1 MGWKVIHLTK
11 PCKIKVKDE
20 NLLLSFLSKEQEE
33 ESIKVT
39 IKDIDFILFDN
50 TQFSITGKTIEL
62 LCKSGIATLFI
73 DEEFHPSS
81 ILLPYHTHTLLTEMA
96 HIQISIT
103 QNFKA
108 QVWQNIIKSKI
119 SNQADTLKYWNK
131 KEFEELEN
139 ISQKVQLFDSN
150 NDEAQSARIYWKTLF
165 TNKLFRR
172 EQGSEDII
180 NSMLNYSYA
189 ILRATMARSLSTSG
203 FLPVFG
209 IWHQNRYNAFNLV
222 DDLIEPF
229 RAFCDMHVKTLLN
242 TKYSQS
248 LFLNVPIK
256 RDLVKLLTFECV
268 SINNGVSNLSKA
280 IEVFVKQYKRAVL
293 ADDISLIVYPSI
305 NEEFFKNECF

>member
-20 NLLLSFLSKEQEE
+20 NLLLTFLESEREE
-33 ESIKVT
+33 NIKVT
-39 IKDIDFILFDN
+39 INDIDFILFDN
-50 TQFSITGKTIEL
+50 TQFSITGKAIEL
-62 LCKSGIATLFI
+62 LSKNGIATLFI

-81 ILLPYHTHTLLTEMA
+81 ILVPYHTHTLLTEMA
-96 HIQISIT
+96 NIQISIT
-103 QNFKA
+103 QEFKA
-108 QVWQNIIKSKI
+108 QAWQNIIKSKI
-119 SNQADTLKYWNK
+119 LNQSTTLRYWNK
-131 KEFEELEN
+131 KEFNDLELL
-139 ISQKVQLFDSN
+139 SQNVQLFDSN
-150 NDEAQSARIYWKTLF
+150 NDEAQSARIYWKSLF
-165 TNKLFRR
+165 TNKTFRR

-180 NSMLNYSYA
+180 NSMLNYAYA

-229 RAFCDMHVKTLLN
+229 RAFCDLYVKLLLN

-248 LFLNVPIK
+248 LSLTIPMK

-268 SINNGVSNLSKA
+268 NINKGSSNLSKA
-280 IEVFVKQYKRAVL
+280 IEVFVKQYKRAVMTN
-293 ADDISLIVYPSI
+293 DSSLIVYPSI